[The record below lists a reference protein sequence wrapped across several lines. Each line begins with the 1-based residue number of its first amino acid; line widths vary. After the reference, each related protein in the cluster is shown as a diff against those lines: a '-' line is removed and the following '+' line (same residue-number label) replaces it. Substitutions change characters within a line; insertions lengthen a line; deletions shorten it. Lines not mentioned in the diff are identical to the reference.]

1 MGYLDNSTIV
11 VDAVLTKEGRKR
23 LAGGSGL
30 GIEYFT
36 LSDSGIDYRLWNPDH
51 PSGSAYY
58 GEAIEKLPSLE
69 AIPRAE
75 FYMRNKLITLNKD
88 VTGLPY
94 WDNHGANN
102 IVIDDTTDPMTSTGG
117 YNGIDT
123 LFEFKQQQPGACLLI
138 VENQMAI
145 EAGGITGL
153 EGSCN
158 IASRTDAEGVA
169 YNSLVNLESQ
179 TQAYWDITP
188 LGTGQSEGK
197 IRIQFKRPMS
207 QTITTDAT
215 IIELTTGIYKTFKIT
230 VGPKSQSNN

>member
-23 LAGGSGL
+23 LAGGAGL

-51 PSGSAYY
+51 PSGSAFY

-75 FYMRNKLITLNKD
+75 FYMRNKLISLNKD

-94 WDNHGANN
+94 WSMKENPSP
-102 IVIDDTTDPMTSTGG
+102 IIIDDTTDPRQNDGG
-117 YNGIDT
+117 YLGVNV
-123 LFEFKQQQPGACLLI
+123 LFSFNQQQPGACLLI

-145 EAGGITGL
+145 QSLSGT
-153 EGSCN
+153 N
-158 IASRTDAEGVA
+158 ASATVTELGDASGVA
-169 YNSLVNLESQ
+169 YNSLVNLQSES
-179 TQAYWDITP
+179 QAYWEIAPMGVGLVPGDIT
-188 LGTGQSEGK
+188 LN
-197 IRIQFKRPMS
+197 FKRPTT
-207 QTITTDAT
+207 QTIETDVT
-215 IIELTTGIYKTFKIT
+215 IIELDTGIYKTFKLSVT
-230 VGPKSQSNN
+230 PQQSGN